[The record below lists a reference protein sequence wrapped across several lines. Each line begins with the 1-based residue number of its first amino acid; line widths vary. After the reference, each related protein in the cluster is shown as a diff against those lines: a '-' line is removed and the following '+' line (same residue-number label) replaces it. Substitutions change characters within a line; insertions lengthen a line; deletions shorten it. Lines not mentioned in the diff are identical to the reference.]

1 MSTSA
6 FPINPQLTAIAM
18 VYRNPDVAL
27 IADEVMPIVPVA
39 QKFKYTVYD
48 QAQGYTVPD
57 TKVGRKS
64 QPTEVDF
71 GGILIDASTQD
82 YGLDDVVPNEDIDA
96 WEAMD
101 KPETGGPIDPRI
113 ISTQYLKGLIDLD
126 REVRVANIIFNSA
139 SYAAGNVKTLSGSS
153 KWSDFTNS
161 NPLNDILVALDVP
174 LFRPD
179 GITIGQSVWTV
190 LRQHP
195 KLVQAVYGT
204 AQTGGVITREQLAEK
219 LEIKYV
225 RVGSGF
231 VNTAR
236 KGQAPNMQRV
246 WGNYCALNYNNRDAA
261 MAGQPTFGFT
271 GQFGTEIAGVIPEPK
286 IGLNGSQ
293 RVRVGKRV
301 RELVSDPSLGYLF
314 QTPV

>member
-1 MSTSA
+1 MSQSS

-27 IADEVMPIVPVA
+27 IADEVLPIIPVS
-39 QKFKYTVYD
+39 QKFRYTVYD
-48 QAQGYTVPD
+48 QAQGFTVPD

-71 GGILIDASTQD
+71 GGTLVDASVQD
-82 YGLDDVVPNEDIDA
+82 WGLDDVVPLEDVQA

-101 KPETGGPIDPRI
+101 KPPTGGPIDPRV

-126 REVRVANIIFNSA
+126 REVRVASIVFNPA
-139 SYAAGNVKTLSGSS
+139 NHGYVKTLSGTS
-153 KWSDFTNS
+153 KWSDFVNS
-161 NPLNDILVALDVP
+161 NPLDDLLAALDAP

-179 GITIGQSVWTV
+179 SLTLGQAVWTK

-195 KLVQAVYGT
+195 KLVQAVFGT
-204 AQTGGVITREQLAEK
+204 AQNAGVVTRQQLAEK
-219 LEIKYV
+219 LEIKTV

-236 KGQAPNMQRV
+236 KGQAPVYQRV
-246 WGNYCALNYNNRDAA
+246 WGNGAALTYNNRDAA
-261 MAGQPTFGFT
+261 MAGQPTYGFT

-286 IGLNGSQ
+286 IGLTGSE

-301 RELVSDPSLGYLF
+301 REVISDPSLGYYF
-314 QTPV
+314 QNVI